1 MTEITDPLSDPRK
14 NEAAWRALDL
24 ARAYAAATVP
34 RASNTSPTLTMT
46 S

>member
-24 ARAYAAATVP
+24 VRAYAAATVP
-34 RASNTSPTLTMT
+34 RACRERRSPRPP
-46 S
+46 